1 MKPSCTQGARHLFD
15 TVRMSRYLPEELKVV
30 VDPVIQRNAYFGHPE
45 NILLAML
52 TDERKHIRELG
63 FRRILKAR
71 ATEKLPKKITKKRKS
86 TETKAI
92 REFAIPKLNFE
103 ATDYVDL
110 INWQESHVTEPPLT
124 KNISDEDLK
133 LLVATGDIP
142 VADFPKFPCH
152 TQAVERC
159 VKLVT
164 EASAVVCGA
173 PARDGFI
180 RAKLEARSIMPV
192 FDTKRQYCVAKH

>member
-1 MKPSCTQGARHLFD
+1 M
-15 TVRMSRYLPEELKVV
+15 
-30 VDPVIQRNAYFGHPE
+30 
-45 NILLAML
+45 
-52 TDERKHIRELG
+52 
-63 FRRILKAR
+63 KAR
-71 ATEKLPKKITKKRKS
+71 TREKLPKRTTKKRKS

-110 INWQESHVTEPPLT
+110 INWQESHITEPPLT

-133 LLVATGDIP
+133 LLVATGDTP
-142 VADFPKFPCH
+142 VVDFPQFPCH

-164 EASAVVCGA
+164 EASAAVCGA

-180 RAKLEARSIMPV
+180 RARLEARRIMPV
-192 FDTKRQYCVAKH
+192 FDTKRQYYVAKH